1 MLGLGYLIA
10 VTLEVASVFSDF
22 EIRERTGDY
31 FLSTRTPFGQ
41 SYGMRFFDL
50 GYAWAPTVVA
60 PLVLCP
66 VGYVAAAADKF
77 VLSPVWDVLNLP
89 YDAMIERPPQPPRE

>member
-31 FLSTRTPFGQ
+31 FLSTCTPLEQ

-50 GYAWAPTVVA
+50 GYAWAHTVVA
-60 PLVLCP
+60 PVVLCP
-66 VGYVAAAADKF
+66 FGYAVAGVDKF
-77 VLSPVWDVLNLP
+77 VLSPVWDVLCLP
-89 YDAMIERPPQPPRE
+89 YDAMIEAHPPASR

>member
-10 VTLEVASVFSDF
+10 VTLEVASAFSDF
-22 EIRERTGDY
+22 EVRERTGE
-31 FLSTRTPFGQ
+31 FFFSTCTPLEH
-41 SYGMRFFDL
+41 SIGMRLFDV

-66 VGYVAAAADKF
+66 AGYALAGVDKF
-77 VLSPVWDVLNLP
+77 VLSPVWDLVCLP
-89 YDAMIERPPQPPRE
+89 YDAMIEAHPPAGR

>member
-10 VTLEVASVFSDF
+10 VTLEVASAFSDF
-22 EIRERTGDY
+22 EVQERTGDY
-31 FLSTRTPFGQ
+31 FLSTRAPFEQ
-41 SYGMRFFDL
+41 SFGMRFFDL

-66 VGYVAAAADKF
+66 VGVATAAVDKF
-77 VLSPVWDVLNLP
+77 VLSPVWDVVCLP
-89 YDAMIERPPQPPRE
+89 YDAMIEAHPPAGR

>member
-22 EIRERTGDY
+22 EIRGRTGDC

-60 PLVLCP
+60 PVVLCP
-66 VGYVAAAADKF
+66 LGFAVAGVDTY
-77 VLSPVWDVLNLP
+77 VLSPVWDVFCLP
-89 YDAMIERPPQPPRE
+89 YDMMKAKENGRP